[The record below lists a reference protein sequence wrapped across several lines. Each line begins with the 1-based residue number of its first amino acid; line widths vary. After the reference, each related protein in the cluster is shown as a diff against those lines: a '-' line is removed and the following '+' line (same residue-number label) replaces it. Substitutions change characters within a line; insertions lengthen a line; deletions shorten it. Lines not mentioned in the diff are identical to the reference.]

1 MNKQWNSIKCPA
13 LVQLLQIVTKVVHFT
28 LINTESKMTFNFD
41 NNNRLKIIFKLF
53 LNNKISN

>member
-41 NNNRLKIIFKLF
+41 NNKIKIIFKLF